1 MSNSSGGHTRT
12 YLGKYGLGAPP
23 LVAYYSDYA
32 PTWDQ
37 TIWNKEL
44 GRFADENARSDM
56 LQKFSAAIGKNLGV
70 AQAKRHRGRLLGT
83 EDKLTKEVKTRLDEL
98 DRKCTTRHTRPDCPF
113 VNAIEKYL
121 GPEDQSYKTERAETE
136 DAISREITQ
145 VDMRLLVC
153 DHMSRFTSQAKTTP
167 SPTRESRG
175 NKNSQEP
182 SESHPHDVE
191 IANRLAVSGMVLGGL
206 AAKLALKARSLID
219 SERSSK
225 EW

>member
-12 YLGKYGLGAPP
+12 YLGKWGLGAPP

-37 TIWNKEL
+37 NIWNKEL
-44 GRFADENARSDM
+44 GRFADDHARSDM
-56 LQKFSAAIGKNLGV
+56 LQKFSAAIGKNLGI
-70 AQAKRHRGRLLGT
+70 AQAKKHRGRVLGT

-121 GPEDQSYKTERAETE
+121 GPEDQSYKTESAETE
-136 DAISREITQ
+136 DTISREITQ

-153 DHMSRFTSQAKTTP
+153 DHMSRFTSQAKTRP
-167 SPTRESRG
+167 SSIRESRG
-175 NKNSQEP
+175 DENSQEE

-191 IANRLAVSGMVLGGL
+191 TANRLVVSGMVLGGL
-206 AAKLALKARSLID
+206 AARLALTARSLLD
-219 SERSSK
+219 SERSNM